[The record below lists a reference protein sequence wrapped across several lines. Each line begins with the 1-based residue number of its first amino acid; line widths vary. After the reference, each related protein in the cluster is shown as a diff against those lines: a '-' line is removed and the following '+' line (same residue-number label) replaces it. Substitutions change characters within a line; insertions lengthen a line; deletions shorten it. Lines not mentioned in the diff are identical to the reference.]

1 MFWKELGGKRS
12 WNPMVWGWGG
22 NGRNEASK
30 VSKTRPCWALT
41 WVMVRNVDLGI

>member
-1 MFWKELGGKRS
+1 MEVSVVGTQWVGG
-12 WNPMVWGWGG
+12 GGG

-30 VSKTRPCWALT
+30 VSKTRPYWALT